1 MQSVQNELDLERLDD
16 YLSSDES
23 PDNCMMLSDLDGFLH
38 GLVCSPVPI
47 SPEEWMSFALGSSLE
62 GIPNWVLDGLLKQHQ
77 SIVMGLSAKQPFIE
91 PIFWEAS
98 NGHLVAMDWCEGF
111 MEAVGLRQS
120 EWQRLIE
127 SGKDGSL
134 MIPIMIHILDQNGKS
149 VLGVPQEELG
159 VLLDQAVSEIAMSV
173 YKIYAFWHS
182 KLS

>member
-1 MQSVQNELDLERLDD
+1 
-16 YLSSDES
+16 
-23 PDNCMMLSDLDGFLH
+23 
-38 GLVCSPVPI
+38 
-47 SPEEWMSFALGSSLE
+47 
-62 GIPNWVLDGLLKQHQ
+62 
-77 SIVMGLSAKQPFIE
+77 
-91 PIFWEAS
+91 
-98 NGHLVAMDWCEGF
+98 MDWCEGL

-134 MIPIMIHILDQNGKS
+134 MIPIMIHILDQHGKS

-159 VLLDQAVSEIAMSV
+159 EVLDQAVSEIAMSV